1 MGFYI
6 YILVCFVGDCTFY
19 DEIESLLPC
28 GGSGYALG
36 HAKYYCNRFDSMI
49 DTFDD
54 EVSRHIQFEDNEQN
68 KYVLI
73 F

>member
-1 MGFYI
+1 M
-6 YILVCFVGDCTFY
+6 CFVGDCTFY

-28 GGSGYALG
+28 GVSGYALG

-49 DTFDD
+49 DTFDH
-54 EVSRHIQFEDNEQN
+54 EVSSNIQSEDNEQN

>member
-1 MGFYI
+1 MC
-6 YILVCFVGDCTFY
+6 LVGDSTFY

-28 GGSGYALG
+28 GVSGYALG

-54 EVSRHIQFEDNEQN
+54 EVSSNIQSEDNEQN

>member
-1 MGFYI
+1 M
-6 YILVCFVGDCTFY
+6 GDCTFY
-19 DEIESLLPC
+19 DEIEGLLPC
-28 GGSGYALG
+28 GASGYALG

-54 EVSRHIQFEDNEQN
+54 EVSSNIQSEDNEQN